1 MADISLDDLLKAKE
15 REFNAQTQTQIQ
27 TVEPSK
33 EIAKVTQQT
42 EIISPEDRKRIDEI
56 KNAIDLTD
64 SQASVQYGVNAQRN
78 IAEFSDTILNNIRSK
93 DSGYVGELLSNLVV
107 KVKGFEVD
115 GSSNGS
121 FIKKIPILGSLV
133 GKAQNMMAEYDKL
146 SVQVDKIQGELD
158 KARMVMLKDIVMF
171 DTMYDKNVEY
181 FKELQLYIRAGE
193 EKIQELQTHTI
204 PRLRQEAANS
214 QNQMAVQLVS
224 DFENA
229 VSRFEKK
236 VHDLKLSK
244 TIAIQTAPQIRLIQ
258 NNDKVLVDKVQSA
271 IFNTIPLWKSQ
282 IVIAL
287 GLSRQQKVL
296 QMQREI
302 TNTTNELLR
311 RNAEM
316 LKQSTLETARETERG
331 IVDIETVKKVNDD
344 LISTI
349 EETIKIQ
356 QEGRQK
362 RKAAE
367 AELVQIED
375 RLKQTL
381 LAQPIIFINF
391 LFSVIFNPFLMDI

>member
-1 MADISLDDLLKAKE
+1 MADINLDDLLKAKE
-15 REFNAQTQTQIQ
+15 REFNTQTAQIQ
-27 TVEPSK
+27 PVEPQT

-42 EIISPEDRKRIDEI
+42 EMISPEDRRRIDEI
-56 KNAIDLTD
+56 KNAIDLTN

-93 DSGYVGELLSNLVV
+93 DSGYVGDLLSNLVV

-115 GSSNGS
+115 SNDKGS
-121 FIKKIPILGSLV
+121 FIKKIPIIGSIV
-133 GKAQNMMAEYDKL
+133 SRAKNMMAEYDKL
-146 SVQVDKIQGELD
+146 SVQVDKIQAELD
-158 KARMVMLKDIVMF
+158 KARMLMLKDIVMF

-181 FKELQLYIRAGE
+181 FKELQLYIKAGE
-193 EKIQELQTHTI
+193 EKIVELQTQTI
-204 PRLRQEAANS
+204 PKLRMQAANS

-367 AELVQIED
+367 AQLVQIED

-381 LAQPIIFINF
+381 LAHR
-391 LFSVIFNPFLMDI
+391 

>member
-42 EIISPEDRKRIDEI
+42 ELISPEDRKRIDEI

-146 SVQVDKIQGELD
+146 SVQVDKIQAELD

-193 EKIQELQTHTI
+193 EKIQELQTQTI
-204 PRLRQEAANS
+204 PRLRQEAASS

-244 TIAIQTAPQIRLIQ
+244 TIAQIRLIQ

-381 LAQPIIFINF
+381 LAHR
-391 LFSVIFNPFLMDI
+391 

>member
-1 MADISLDDLLKAKE
+1 MADINLDDLLKAKE
-15 REFNAQTQTQIQ
+15 REFNTQTAQIQ
-27 TVEPSK
+27 PVEPQT

-42 EIISPEDRKRIDEI
+42 EMISPEDRRRIDEI
-56 KNAIDLTD
+56 KNAIDLTN

-93 DSGYVGELLSNLVV
+93 DSGYVGDLLSNLVV

-115 GSSNGS
+115 SNDKGS
-121 FIKKIPILGSLV
+121 FIKKIPIIGSIV
-133 GKAQNMMAEYDKL
+133 SSAKNMMEEYDKL
-146 SVQVDKIQGELD
+146 SVQVDKIQAELD
-158 KARMVMLKDIVMF
+158 KARMLMLKDIVMF

-181 FKELQLYIRAGE
+181 FKELQLYIKAGE
-193 EKIQELQTHTI
+193 EKIVELQTQTI
-204 PRLRQEAANS
+204 PKLRMQAANS

-367 AELVQIED
+367 AQLVQIED

-381 LAQPIIFINF
+381 LAHR
-391 LFSVIFNPFLMDI
+391 

>member
-15 REFNAQTQTQIQ
+15 REFNAQRQTQIQ

-115 GSSNGS
+115 GSDSGS

-193 EKIQELQTHTI
+193 EKIQELQTQTI

-316 LKQSTLETARETERG
+316 LKQSTLETTRETERG

-381 LAQPIIFINF
+381 LAHR
-391 LFSVIFNPFLMDI
+391 

>member
-1 MADISLDDLLKAKE
+1 MADINLEDLLKAKE
-15 REFNAQTQTQIQ
+15 REFNTQTTQIQ
-27 TVEPSK
+27 PVEPQT

-42 EIISPEDRKRIDEI
+42 ELISPEERKRIDEI

-93 DSGYVGELLSNLVV
+93 DSGYVGDLLSNLVV

-115 GSSNGS
+115 SSDKGS
-121 FIKKIPILGSLV
+121 FIKKIPIIGSIV
-133 GKAQNMMAEYDKL
+133 SSAKNMIAEYDKL
-146 SVQVDKIQGELD
+146 SVQVDKIQAELD
-158 KARMVMLKDIVMF
+158 KARMLMLKDIVMF

-181 FKELQLYIRAGE
+181 FKELQLYIKAGE
-193 EKIQELQTHTI
+193 EKIVELQTQTI
-204 PRLRQEAANS
+204 PKLRMQAANS

-362 RKAAE
+362 RKTAE
-367 AELVQIED
+367 AELVHIEE

-381 LAQPIIFINF
+381 LAHR
-391 LFSVIFNPFLMDI
+391 

>member
-1 MADISLDDLLKAKE
+1 MADINLDDLLKAKE
-15 REFNAQTQTQIQ
+15 REFNTQTTQIQ
-27 TVEPSK
+27 SVEPQT

-42 EIISPEDRKRIDEI
+42 EMISPEDRRRIDEI
-56 KNAIDLTD
+56 KNAIDLTN

-93 DSGYVGELLSNLVV
+93 DSGYVGDLLSNLVV

-115 GSSNGS
+115 SNDKGS
-121 FIKKIPILGSLV
+121 FIKKIPIIGSIV
-133 GKAQNMMAEYDKL
+133 SSAKNMMAEYDKL
-146 SVQVDKIQGELD
+146 SVQVDKIQAELD
-158 KARMVMLKDIVMF
+158 KARMLMLKDIVMF

-181 FKELQLYIRAGE
+181 FKELQLYIKAGE
-193 EKIQELQTHTI
+193 EKIVELQTQTI
-204 PRLRQEAANS
+204 PKLRMQAANS

-344 LISTI
+344 LISTV

-367 AELVQIED
+367 AQLVQIED

-381 LAQPIIFINF
+381 LAHR
-391 LFSVIFNPFLMDI
+391 

>member
-1 MADISLDDLLKAKE
+1 MADINLEDLLKAKE
-15 REFNAQTQTQIQ
+15 REFNTQTTQIQ
-27 TVEPSK
+27 PVEPQT

-42 EIISPEDRKRIDEI
+42 ELISPEERKRIDEI

-93 DSGYVGELLSNLVV
+93 DSGYVGDLLSNLVV

-115 GSSNGS
+115 SSDKGS
-121 FIKKIPILGSLV
+121 FIKKIPIIGSIV
-133 GKAQNMMAEYDKL
+133 SSAKNMIAEYDKL
-146 SVQVDKIQGELD
+146 SVQVDKIQAELD
-158 KARMVMLKDIVMF
+158 KARMLMLKDIVMF

-181 FKELQLYIRAGE
+181 FKELQLYIKAGE
-193 EKIQELQTHTI
+193 EKIVELQTQTI
-204 PRLRQEAANS
+204 PKLRMQAANS

-356 QEGRQK
+356 QEGRQN
-362 RKAAE
+362 RKTAE
-367 AELVQIED
+367 AELVQIEE

-381 LAQPIIFINF
+381 LAHR
-391 LFSVIFNPFLMDI
+391 

>member
-42 EIISPEDRKRIDEI
+42 ELISPEDRKRIDEI

-121 FIKKIPILGSLV
+121 FIKKIPILCSLV

-193 EKIQELQTHTI
+193 EKIQELQTQTI
-204 PRLRQEAANS
+204 PRLRQEAASS

-381 LAQPIIFINF
+381 LAHR
-391 LFSVIFNPFLMDI
+391 

>member
-15 REFNAQTQTQIQ
+15 REFNAQRQTQIQ

-115 GSSNGS
+115 GSNNGS

-193 EKIQELQTHTI
+193 EKIQELQTQTI

-381 LAQPIIFINF
+381 LAHR
-391 LFSVIFNPFLMDI
+391 

>member
-42 EIISPEDRKRIDEI
+42 ELISPEDRKRIDEI

-146 SVQVDKIQGELD
+146 SVQVDKIQAELD

-193 EKIQELQTHTI
+193 EKIQELQTQTI
-204 PRLRQEAANS
+204 PRLRQEAANL

-381 LAQPIIFINF
+381 LAHR
-391 LFSVIFNPFLMDI
+391 

>member
-1 MADISLDDLLKAKE
+1 MADINLDDLLKAKE
-15 REFNAQTQTQIQ
+15 REFNTQTAQIQ
-27 TVEPSK
+27 PVEPQT

-42 EIISPEDRKRIDEI
+42 EMISPEDRRRIDEI
-56 KNAIDLTD
+56 KNAIDLTN

-93 DSGYVGELLSNLVV
+93 DSGYVGDLLSNLVV

-115 GSSNGS
+115 SNDKGS
-121 FIKKIPILGSLV
+121 FIKKIPIIGSIV
-133 GKAQNMMAEYDKL
+133 SSAKNMMAEYDKL
-146 SVQVDKIQGELD
+146 SVQVDKIQAELD
-158 KARMVMLKDIVMF
+158 KARMLMLKDIVMF

-181 FKELQLYIRAGE
+181 FKELQLYIKAGE
-193 EKIQELQTHTI
+193 EKIVELQTQTI
-204 PRLRQEAANS
+204 PKLRMQAANS

-362 RKAAE
+362 RKVAE
-367 AELVQIED
+367 AQLVQIED

-381 LAQPIIFINF
+381 LAHR
-391 LFSVIFNPFLMDI
+391 

>member
-1 MADISLDDLLKAKE
+1 MADINLDDLLKAKE
-15 REFNAQTQTQIQ
+15 REFNTQTAQIQ
-27 TVEPSK
+27 PVEPQT

-42 EIISPEDRKRIDEI
+42 EMISPEDRRRIDEI
-56 KNAIDLTD
+56 KNAIDLTN

-93 DSGYVGELLSNLVV
+93 DSGYVGDLLSNLVV

-115 GSSNGS
+115 SNDKGS
-121 FIKKIPILGSLV
+121 FIKKIPIIGSIV
-133 GKAQNMMAEYDKL
+133 SSAKNMMAEYDKL
-146 SVQVDKIQGELD
+146 SVQVDKIQAELD
-158 KARMVMLKDIVMF
+158 KARMLMLKDIVMF

-181 FKELQLYIRAGE
+181 FKELQLYIKAGE
-193 EKIQELQTHTI
+193 TI
-204 PRLRQEAANS
+204 PKLRMQAANS

-367 AELVQIED
+367 AQLVQIED

-381 LAQPIIFINF
+381 LAHR
-391 LFSVIFNPFLMDI
+391 

>member
-1 MADISLDDLLKAKE
+1 MADINLDDLLKAKE
-15 REFNAQTQTQIQ
+15 REFNTQTAQIQ
-27 TVEPSK
+27 PVEPQT

-42 EIISPEDRKRIDEI
+42 EMISPEDRRRIDEI
-56 KNAIDLTD
+56 KNAIDLTN

-93 DSGYVGELLSNLVV
+93 DSGYVGDLLSNLVV

-115 GSSNGS
+115 SNDKGS
-121 FIKKIPILGSLV
+121 FIKKIPIIGSIV
-133 GKAQNMMAEYDKL
+133 SSAKNMMAEYDKL
-146 SVQVDKIQGELD
+146 SVQVDKIQAELD
-158 KARMVMLKDIVMF
+158 KARMLMLKDIVMF

-181 FKELQLYIRAGE
+181 FKELQLYIKAGE
-193 EKIQELQTHTI
+193 EKIVELQTQTI
-204 PRLRQEAANS
+204 PKLRMQAANS

-271 IFNTIPLWKSQ
+271 IFNTTPLWKSQ

-367 AELVQIED
+367 AQLVQIED

-381 LAQPIIFINF
+381 LAHR
-391 LFSVIFNPFLMDI
+391 

>member
-1 MADISLDDLLKAKE
+1 MADINLEDLLKAKE
-15 REFNAQTQTQIQ
+15 REFNTQTTQIQ
-27 TVEPSK
+27 PVEPQT

-42 EIISPEDRKRIDEI
+42 ELISPEERRRIDEI

-64 SQASVQYGVNAQRN
+64 SQASVRYGVNAQRN

-93 DSGYVGELLSNLVV
+93 DSGYVGDLLSNLVV

-115 GSSNGS
+115 SSDKGS
-121 FIKKIPILGSLV
+121 FIKKIPIIGSIV
-133 GKAQNMMAEYDKL
+133 SSAKNMIAEYDKL
-146 SVQVDKIQGELD
+146 SVQVDKIQAELD
-158 KARMVMLKDIVMF
+158 KARMLMLKDIVMF

-181 FKELQLYIRAGE
+181 FKELQLYIKAGE
-193 EKIQELQTHTI
+193 EKIVELQTQTI
-204 PRLRQEAANS
+204 PKLRMQAANS

-362 RKAAE
+362 RKTAE
-367 AELVQIED
+367 AELVQIEE

-381 LAQPIIFINF
+381 LAHR
-391 LFSVIFNPFLMDI
+391 